1 MNPEFSAYIK
11 QKAAVQQLLKSSSVH
26 PILGSPTS
34 TLPTSQQP
42 HLNGIMKPPQLS
54 SHLSADAYLDL
65 NLITNHL
72 NSTNLIYDMDNS
84 SNTSSSCSSS
94 STGSLT
100 SPQHTQQQN
109 HQAQQHQLNLLLMNL
124 LKANSSGF
132 DYLNSSPLFAATSSA
147 AAAAACNFNDHHTN
161 FDSIVNSTIKEMI
174 DGDLDE
180 FDETTT
186 EETNNKL
193 PITNSEFDENNNN
206 NLAANLIDDE

>member
-34 TLPTSQQP
+34 TLPTNQQA
-42 HLNGIMKPPQLS
+42 HLNGMMKPPPQLS

-72 NSTNLIYDMDNS
+72 NSPNLIYDMDNS

-132 DYLNSSPLFAATSSA
+132 DYLNSSPLFAATSSSA
-147 AAAAACNFNDHHTN
+147 ANFNDHHTN

-186 EETNNKL
+186 EDAK

-206 NLAANLIDDE
+206 NNNLATNLIDDE